1 LSRRGRDNRVAV
13 VIPARYGATRLPGK
27 PLAEI
32 DGRPMIWYVW
42 DKAKRAK
49 IPSRVVVA
57 TDDERI
63 ASAVRGFGGEAVMTS
78 ADCASGTDRV
88 AEAARGMDEGIFI
101 NLQGDEPLMDP
112 SVIDAVASPLVS
124 DPDISMSTAALPGV
138 DPEEYRRPSVVKVVI
153 DAKGDALYFSRA
165 PIPHYR
171 DASPQDM
178 GAGPRETG
186 ACAGR
191 FRKHLGIYG
200 YRREILFRVAALPP
214 SPLEEAERLEQL
226 RALQAGYRI
235 RVVDVGHDSVGVDT
249 PEDLKAVEDR
259 LCGPKRR

>member
-1 LSRRGRDNRVAV
+1 VSRRGRDNRVAV

-42 DKAKRAK
+42 DKARRAK
-49 IPSRVVVA
+49 VPSRVLVA

-63 ASAVRGFGGEAVMTS
+63 AAAVRGFGGEAVLTS
-78 ADCASGTDRV
+78 PDCASGTDRV
-88 AEAARGMDEGIFI
+88 AEAARGMDEGIII

-112 SVIDAVASPLVS
+112 SVIDAVASPLLS
-124 DPDISMSTAALPGV
+124 DPDVSMSTAALPGD
-138 DPEEYRRPSVVKVVI
+138 DPGEFARPSVVKVVI

-171 DASPQDM
+171 DN
-178 GAGPRETG
+178 GP
-186 ACAGR
+186 GR

-200 YRREILFRVAALPP
+200 YRREFLFRVAALAP

-226 RALQAGYRI
+226 RVLQAGYRI

-249 PEDLKAVEDR
+249 PEDLKAVEER
-259 LCGPKRR
+259 LCGPKSR

>member
-1 LSRRGRDNRVAV
+1 MSPGAGGGRVAV
-13 VIPARYGATRLPGK
+13 VIPSRYGSTRLPGK

-42 DKAKRAK
+42 DKARRAK

-63 ASAVRGFGGEAVMTS
+63 ASVVRGFGGEAVMTS
-78 ADCASGTDRV
+78 PDCASGTDRV
-88 AEAARGMDEGIFI
+88 AEAARGMDEEILI

-112 SVIDAVASPLVS
+112 SVVDAVAMPLLT
-124 DPDISMSTAALPGV
+124 DPGVLMSTAALPGD
-138 DPEEYRRPSVVKVVI
+138 DPEEFARPSVVKVVT
-153 DAKGDALYFSRA
+153 DAKGDSLYFSRA

-171 DASPQDM
+171 DA
-178 GAGPRETG
+178 GTG
-186 ACAGR
+186 R
-191 FRKHLGIYG
+191 YRKHLGIYG
-200 YRREILFRVAALPP
+200 YRREFLFRVAALAP

-226 RALQAGYRI
+226 RVLQAGYRI

-249 PEDLKAVEDR
+249 PEDLKAVEER

>member
-1 LSRRGRDNRVAV
+1 VAV

-42 DKAKRAK
+42 DSARRAK
-49 IPSRVVVA
+49 APSRVVVA

-63 ASAVRGFGGEAVMTS
+63 ASAVRNFGGEAVLTS
-78 ADCASGTDRV
+78 PACASGTDRV
-88 AEAARGMDEGIFI
+88 AEAARALDEEILI
-101 NLQGDEPLMDP
+101 NLQGDEPLMHP
-112 SVIDAVASPLVS
+112 SVLDAVAGPLVS
-124 DPDISMSTAALPGV
+124 EPDVLMSTAALPQE
-138 DPEEYRRPSVVKVVI
+138 DPEEYARASVVKVVV
-153 DAKGDALYFSRA
+153 DARGDALYFSRA

-171 DASPQDM
+171 DS
-178 GAGPRETG
+178 GAGRY
-186 ACAGR
+186 
-191 FRKHLGIYG
+191 RKHLGIYG
-200 YRREILFRVAALPP
+200 YRREFLFRVAALPP

-226 RALQAGYRI
+226 RVLQAGYRI

-249 PEDLKAVEDR
+249 PEDLKAVKER